1 MEQAVNKGTDM
12 METVNHVIRVR
23 CALTERQYRRYM
35 RFHVLGDRRSVGAH
49 LFLSL
54 LIVAF
59 GLMNFF
65 TKSPILGWIFVT
77 LGVYFLVS
85 RYLRFY
91 ISVNRIIDQ
100 YGLGATP
107 KFFYELA
114 FGEDGFEVKNDREQ
128 ARYGMDRIC
137 RACFLEQDRIAYL
150 YLTKANAFLLP
161 YEGFTEGRP
170 EDLKALVREACPEA
184 ALKEFSN

>member
-1 MEQAVNKGTDM
+1 MAKVTNQIE
-12 METVNHVIRVR
+12 IR
-23 CALTERQYRRYM
+23 CQLTERQYRRYM
-35 RFHVLGDRRSVGAH
+35 RFHVLGNRKSVGAH
-49 LFLSL
+49 LFFSL

-59 GLMNFF
+59 GLMNFH

-85 RYLRFY
+85 RYLRFC

-100 YGLGATP
+100 YGLSATP
-107 KFFYELA
+107 KFFYELT

-128 ARYGMDRIC
+128 AHYGMDRIC
-137 RACFLEQDRIAYL
+137 RACFLEQDQIAYL

-170 EDLKALVREACPEA
+170 EDLKALLREACPEA
-184 ALKEFSN
+184 ALKEFTN